1 MMYPEGSLEI
11 SLFDQELVLLPEKA
25 LYWKEF
31 KTLII
36 SDLHLGKS
44 GHFRKHG
51 IAVPESVNASNIQR
65 LDVLT
70 RRLTPEK
77 IIFLGDL
84 FHSQYNAEFES
95 FKHWRRS
102 HAGIDMVL
110 TIGNH
115 DIISRHE
122 FQKTGLEC
130 VNTLR
135 MGPFLFMHD
144 ESDDQLNTKSITVS
158 GHIHPAI
165 KLKTKGRQSI
175 YSPCYYIGGTNILLP
190 AFGTFTGTFLVEPK
204 QNDRVFAV
212 VEDKVIN
219 VSTLV

>member
-11 SLFDQELVLLPEKA
+11 SLLDQQLVLLPEKA
-25 LYWKEF
+25 MYWEEF
-31 KTLII
+31 KTLVI

-51 IAVPESVNASNIQR
+51 IAVPESVNESNIQR

-70 RRLTPEK
+70 RQLTPEK

-115 DIISRHE
+115 DIISRLE
-122 FQKTGLEC
+122 FKKTGLEC

-144 ESDDQLNTKSITVS
+144 ESDDQLNTSTITVS

-190 AFGTFTGTFLVEPK
+190 AFGTFTGTFLVEPT